1 MECNPYFISNCTAR
15 IVTLKGINVTDIDIY
30 LRKELGDIIVCILT
44 VFMPNIS
51 QELFFHIL
59 VNKNS
64 IHNIKDT
71 LICFNIFKVHVT
83 CFKQISNV
91 YRIFAIN
98 VTWNLCNF
106 FAKQGINFYQTVLMT
121 WVAKWSNVNH
131 ACPYS
136 VCYCFCDL
144 TL

>member
-15 IVTLKGINVTDIDIY
+15 IFTLKGINVTDIDIY
-30 LRKELGDIIVCILT
+30 LRKELGDII
-44 VFMPNIS
+44 
-51 QELFFHIL
+51 
-59 VNKNS
+59 
-64 IHNIKDT
+64 
-71 LICFNIFKVHVT
+71 VHVT

-98 VTWNLCNF
+98 VTWNLCDF

-136 VCYCFCDL
+136 GHVWGRNFSVKEDL
-144 TL
+144 PLFLPKGNYRLDIHVYEQNLTNKVGNLSALAEVI